1 MSETSREL
9 TRCRLCE
16 APVTPDATTCPSC
29 GAKTPWVPDEPSGD
43 PRLIRVAMLG
53 GGVVLLILLLFV
65 SGMLMF
71 GPAAEDN
78 ERGHRPPAATHPRPR
93 G

>member
-1 MSETSREL
+1 
-9 TRCRLCE
+9 
-16 APVTPDATTCPSC
+16 
-29 GAKTPWVPDEPSGD
+29 
-43 PRLIRVAMLG
+43 MLG

-71 GPAAEDN
+71 GPTAEDN
-78 ERGHRPPAATHPRPR
+78 ERGHLPPAATHPRPR